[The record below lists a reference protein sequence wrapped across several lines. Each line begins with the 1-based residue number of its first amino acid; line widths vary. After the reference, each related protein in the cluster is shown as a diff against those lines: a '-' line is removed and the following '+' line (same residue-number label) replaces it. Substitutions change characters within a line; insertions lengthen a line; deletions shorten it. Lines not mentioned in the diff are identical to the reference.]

1 METLR
6 RDKKTLT
13 DALASVQD
21 KIEQAET
28 KKAKLQVEIDRLAD
42 REEEVSLGPWLDSS
56 VYRVEELTISDK
68 RESGEA
74 IVRPR
79 GSQE

>member
-1 METLR
+1 MAERQQLETLR

-28 KKAKLQVEIDRLAD
+28 KRAKLQGEIDRLAD
-42 REEEVSLGPWLDSS
+42 REEEVSLPRHLPLRDWH
-56 VYRVEELTISDK
+56 SD
-68 RESGEA
+68 
-74 IVRPR
+74 
-79 GSQE
+79 